1 MTSGGSGDDLTL
13 SAFSEGD
20 TMACAGYSTSLE
32 RSGVSSETKDLWVIE
47 VEKWKSVP
55 VANSSRAKVFTCPL
69 NEIGGKTR
77 NLK

>member
-47 VEKWKSVP
+47 VEKSK
-55 VANSSRAKVFTCPL
+55 AYLSRIVQERRFL
-69 NEIGGKTR
+69 R
-77 NLK
+77 VH